1 LPGLRVRIKELAQ
14 EARFI
19 RHEEERIKKHH
30 KIDGNGNDLKSR
42 HFWMLRHH
50 RKVDVG
56 QAARA
61 AQLAYGFLRGVPY
74 RKIESKTDIGYL
86 ESRLLKEVRRL
97 ATKFSPNGITD
108 YNSEIA
114 EWFAKP
120 LDE

>member
-1 LPGLRVRIKELAQ
+1 MRIKELAQ
-14 EARFI
+14 ESKFI
-19 RHEEERIKKHH
+19 RHEEERIKKRQ
-30 KIDGNGNDLKSR
+30 KIGENDLKSR

-50 RKVDVG
+50 RKNDVG
-56 QAARA
+56 PAARA

-74 RKIESKTDIGYL
+74 RKIESKTDLGHL
-86 ESRLLKEVRRL
+86 DTRLLKEVRRL